1 MKIKTI
7 PANTPDHLV
16 IVSINRTFC
25 VKSKNIDIKRSGDNS
40 PKEKTPNIIIPYTT
54 VDESAA
60 KIKIP
65 PSTGDI
71 QALQPEAN
79 TTPSKKAP
87 V

>member
-1 MKIKTI
+1 MKINTI
-7 PANTPDHLV
+7 PANTADHFV
-16 IVSINRTFC
+16 IISINRTFC
-25 VKSKNIDIKRSGDNS
+25 VKSKNKDITRSGNNS
-40 PKEKTPNIIIPYTT
+40 PKEKTPSIIIPYIT

-65 PSTGDI
+65 PNTGDI
-71 QALQPEAN
+71 QALHPDAK